1 MTPVHVYPSE
11 WVVDLR
17 GPFQFCFALMSVV
30 DPRPRAW
37 TFFFNKLVSGTRQKK
52 KRKESTKQS
61 TLVSGN
67 FHI

>member
-11 WVVDLR
+11 WVVDIR

-37 TFFFNKLVSGTRQKK
+37 TFFFNKLVSRTRQK
-52 KRKESTKQS
+52 
-61 TLVSGN
+61 
-67 FHI
+67 